1 MKGRLKLALG
11 AGIVVF
17 WSIAAYAVTEE
28 AVGITLG
35 QVVGTFIAA
44 GVLGL
49 AGYNS
54 RKRRR

>member
-1 MKGRLKLALG
+1 MNGWSKLALG

-17 WSIAAYAVTEE
+17 WSIAAYAVTAE
-28 AVGITLG
+28 AVGITLA
-35 QVVGTFIAA
+35 QVFGTFTAA

-54 RKRRR
+54 RKHRR